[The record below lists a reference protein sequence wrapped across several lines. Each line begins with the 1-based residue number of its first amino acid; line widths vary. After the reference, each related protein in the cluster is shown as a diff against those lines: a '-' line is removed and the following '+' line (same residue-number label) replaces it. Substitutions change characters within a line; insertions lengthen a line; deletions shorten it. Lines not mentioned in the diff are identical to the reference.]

1 MCVIWGIP
9 YLLIRVAVRDVS
21 PGTLVF
27 MRTAIGGA
35 VLLPMALRSGGFR
48 PVLRRWKPLVAFA
61 VLEIAIPWL
70 LLGNAEQHLP
80 SSLTG
85 LLVAAVPL
93 VGVVAGRL
101 TGTGDHV
108 DARRWAGLLLG
119 LLGVGVLV
127 GLDLGSVSG
136 LALVEVGLVVIG
148 YATAPIIMARQLS
161 DLPRFPVVSAAL
173 LLSAVA
179 WAPYG
184 LTHWPRHVAATGI
197 ASIVV
202 LGLVCTALAFVVFFA
217 LIAEIGPARATVITY
232 VNPAVAVVLGL
243 LLLNERFTAGM
254 GIGFPLIL
262 VGSVLAASTGRP
274 VGPTDA
280 AAPDG
285 RDRVAASRPT
295 MLSARGRGKR
305 SRGRLGAPPRPECSR
320 DQADEG
326 IWEVRGGRH
335 NFTYSRPMSWV
346 AVERA
351 IRVATRR
358 GLPADLALASTGNSD
373 ELLSK
378 SVSNQTSW

>member
-1 MCVIWGIP
+1 MGVVVVSRRGWALFAAMCVIWGIP

-27 MRTAIGGA
+27 LRTVIGGA
-35 VLLPMALRSGGFR
+35 VLLPMALRSGGFG

-85 LLVAAVPL
+85 LLIAAVPL

-119 LLGVGVLV
+119 LVGVGVLV
-127 GLDLGSVSG
+127 GLDLGGLSG
-136 LALVEVGLVVIG
+136 LALVEVGLTVIG
-148 YATAPIIMARQLS
+148 YAIAPIIMARQLA
-161 DLPRFPVVSAAL
+161 DLPRFAVVCAAL
-173 LLSAVA
+173 LLSAAA

-184 LTHWPRHVAATGI
+184 LTHWPRHVAATGV
-197 ASIVV
+197 ASIAV

-232 VNPAVAVVLGL
+232 VNPAIAVILGL
-243 LLLNERFTAGM
+243 LLLNEQFTVGM

-262 VGSVLAASTGRP
+262 IGSVLAASIGRTASP
-274 VGPTDA
+274 AGEA
-280 AAPDG
+280 AADEPG
-285 RDRVAASRPT
+285 RLAAS
-295 MLSARGRGKR
+295 
-305 SRGRLGAPPRPECSR
+305 GAPGS
-320 DQADEG
+320 
-326 IWEVRGGRH
+326 
-335 NFTYSRPMSWV
+335 
-346 AVERA
+346 
-351 IRVATRR
+351 
-358 GLPADLALASTGNSD
+358 
-373 ELLSK
+373 
-378 SVSNQTSW
+378 

>member
-1 MCVIWGIP
+1 MGVVVVSRRGWALFAAMCVIWGIP

-27 MRTAIGGA
+27 LRTVIGGG
-35 VLLPMALRSGGFR
+35 VLLPLALRSGGFG
-48 PVLRRWKPLVAFA
+48 PVLRRWKPLVAFT
-61 VLEIAIPWL
+61 VLEIAVPWL

-119 LLGVGVLV
+119 LVGVGVLV
-127 GLDLGSVSG
+127 GLDLGGLSA
-136 LALVEVGLVVIG
+136 LALVEVGLTVIG

-161 DLPRFPVVSAAL
+161 DLPRFPVVCAAL
-173 LLSAVA
+173 LLSAAA

-184 LTHWPRHVAATGI
+184 LTHWPRHVAEAGV

-217 LIAEIGPARATVITY
+217 LIAEIGPVRATVITY
-232 VNPAVAVVLGL
+232 VNPAIAVGLGL
-243 LLLNERFTAGM
+243 LLLNEQFTVGM

-262 VGSVLAASTGRP
+262 IGSVLAASISR
-274 VGPTDA
+274 A
-280 AAPDG
+280 ALRADEPIADDPD
-285 RDRVAASRPT
+285 RLAAS
-295 MLSARGRGKR
+295 
-305 SRGRLGAPPRPECSR
+305 GA
-320 DQADEG
+320 
-326 IWEVRGGRH
+326 
-335 NFTYSRPMSWV
+335 
-346 AVERA
+346 
-351 IRVATRR
+351 
-358 GLPADLALASTGNSD
+358 TGS
-373 ELLSK
+373 
-378 SVSNQTSW
+378 

>member
-1 MCVIWGIP
+1 VSRRGWALFAAMCVIWGIP

-27 MRTAIGGA
+27 MRTAIGGV
-35 VLLPMALRSGGFR
+35 VLLPMAVRAGGFR

-61 VLEIAIPWL
+61 ALEIAIPWL

-127 GLDLGSVSG
+127 GLDLGSLSG
-136 LALVEVGLVVIG
+136 LALLEVGLVAVG
-148 YATAPIIMARQLS
+148 YATAPIILATQLS

-202 LGLVCTALAFVVFFA
+202 LGLVCTALAFVLFFA
-217 LIAEIGPARATVITY
+217 LIAEIGPNRATVITY
-232 VNPAVAVVLGL
+232 VNPAVAVALGL
-243 LLLNERFTAGM
+243 LLLNEQFTAGM

-262 VGSVLAASTGRP
+262 IGSVLAASTGRP
-274 VGPTDA
+274 ASPAVPPGCRPGGTAVADA
-280 AAPDG
+280 
-285 RDRVAASRPT
+285 
-295 MLSARGRGKR
+295 
-305 SRGRLGAPPRPECSR
+305 
-320 DQADEG
+320 DQAL
-326 IWEVRGGRH
+326 
-335 NFTYSRPMSWV
+335 S
-346 AVERA
+346 
-351 IRVATRR
+351 
-358 GLPADLALASTGNSD
+358 STWP
-373 ELLSK
+373 
-378 SVSNQTSW
+378 TT